1 MTLSFSNY
9 YIFKNFMDQFELHI
23 IIYIL
28 LHIGLKIIRN
38 DGIVI
43 LLLKLYTMQINLIK
57 YEIVNN
63 FYFTYSKKIL
73 RYLIQIEKMK
83 YYLNET

>member
-1 MTLSFSNY
+1 
-9 YIFKNFMDQFELHI
+9 MDQFELHI

-43 LLLKLYTMQINLIK
+43 LLLKLYIMQINLIK

-63 FYFTYSKKIL
+63 FYFTYSKKF
-73 RYLIQIEKMK
+73 
-83 YYLNET
+83 